1 MTSKQ
6 KYLIGAAVISLIL
19 GGIWY
24 GIASMMGEGE
34 PEKEAPPPALDHPQ
48 PSSSEDN
55 SPEPNASSEDPAEV
69 DPKEAL
75 KTAKKFL
82 QAYLSF
88 NGKNPTEHIEK
99 AKPYM
104 TERLYQEMIQHPPR
118 PTAEMTRQ
126 KFVEFTEEYGDEDQK
141 GLREVE
147 WAIQAVTKVT
157 NAEGKGREEEWTYI
171 VVVVA
176 EEGEPK
182 VKEVEVRGIFD

>member
-34 PEKEAPPPALDHPQ
+34 PEKEAPPQ
-48 PSSSEDN
+48 PSSSEDT
-55 SPEPNASSEDPAEV
+55 SPDPDGSSKDPDEV

-75 KTAKKFL
+75 KTAKEFL
-82 QAYLSF
+82 RAYLSF
-88 NGKNPTEHIEK
+88 NIEK

-104 TERLYQEMIQHPPR
+104 TKSLYQEMIQHPPR
-118 PTAEMTRQ
+118 PTAEMIRQ
-126 KFVEFTEEYGDEDQK
+126 KFIEFTEEYGDEDQK
-141 GLREVE
+141 GLHEME

-157 NAEGKGREEEWTYI
+157 NAEGKEREEEWTYI

-176 EEGEPK
+176 EEGKPK
-182 VKEVEVRGIFD
+182 VKEVEVRGVFD

>member
-48 PSSSEDN
+48 PSSSEDT
-55 SPEPNASSEDPAEV
+55 SPEPDGSSKNPDEV

-75 KTAKKFL
+75 KTAKEFL
-82 QAYLSF
+82 RAYLSF
-88 NGKNPTEHIEK
+88 NGKNPTKHIEK

-104 TERLYQEMIQHPPR
+104 TEELYQEMIQHPPR

-126 KFVEFTEEYGDEDQK
+126 KFIEITEEYGDEEQK

-157 NAEGKGREEEWTYI
+157 NAEGKEREEEWTYI
-171 VVVVA
+171 VVVIT
-176 EEGEPK
+176 EEGKPK
-182 VKEVEVRGIFD
+182 VKEVEVRGVFD

>member
-34 PEKEAPPPALDHPQ
+34 PEKEAPPSALNNPQ
-48 PSSSEDN
+48 PSSSEDT
-55 SPEPNASSEDPAEV
+55 SPEPDEPSKHPDEV

-75 KTAKKFL
+75 KTAKEFL
-82 QAYLSF
+82 RAYLSF

-104 TERLYQEMIQHPPR
+104 TKSLYQEMIQHPPR

-126 KFVEFTEEYGDEDQK
+126 KFIEFTEEYGDEDQK
-141 GLREVE
+141 GLHEME

-157 NAEGKGREEEWTYI
+157 NAEGKEREEEWTYI

-176 EEGEPK
+176 EEGKPK
-182 VKEVEVRGIFD
+182 VKEVEVRGVFD